1 MHTDGHLRRSCGQS
15 SGWWIMIFTTDLD
28 RSTVVSQKYKSI
40 GDLHVPSVREGSA
53 GIIVDACTD
62 AGSVHSLDDRRSLS
76 VYVICFFHL
85 RASNVKL
92 KCRWPCQPWRL
103 SALR

>member
-40 GDLHVPSVREGSA
+40 GDLHVPSVRKGQLESSWMRVQTQA
-53 GIIVDACTD
+53 MYILWTTADHCPSMLFVFST
-62 AGSVHSLDDRRSLS
+62 
-76 VYVICFFHL
+76 
-85 RASNVKL
+85 
-92 KCRWPCQPWRL
+92 
-103 SALR
+103 

>member
-40 GDLHVPSVREGSA
+40 GDLHVPSVRKGQLESSWMRVQTQA
-53 GIIVDACTD
+53 MYILWTTADHC
-62 AGSVHSLDDRRSLS
+62 LS
-76 VYVICFFHL
+76 MLFVFPL
-85 RASNVKL
+85 KSSNLKL

>member
-76 VYVICFFHL
+76 VYVICFFP
-85 RASNVKL
+85 L
-92 KCRWPCQPWRL
+92 KV
-103 SALR
+103 